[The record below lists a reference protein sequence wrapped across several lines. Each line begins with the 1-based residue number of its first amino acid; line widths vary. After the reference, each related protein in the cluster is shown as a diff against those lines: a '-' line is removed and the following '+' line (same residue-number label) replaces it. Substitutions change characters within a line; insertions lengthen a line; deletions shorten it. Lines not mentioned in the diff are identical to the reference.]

1 MTNVAAEGNLYS
13 NRLTGNEGKF
23 ENRDG
28 DKSEKAQRRRGLGSG
43 LRNLV
48 SNSVE
53 APKIG

>member
-28 DKSEKAQRRRGLGSG
+28 DKSEKAQRRRGLGSC
-43 LRNLV
+43 LENLV

-53 APKIG
+53 APKTG